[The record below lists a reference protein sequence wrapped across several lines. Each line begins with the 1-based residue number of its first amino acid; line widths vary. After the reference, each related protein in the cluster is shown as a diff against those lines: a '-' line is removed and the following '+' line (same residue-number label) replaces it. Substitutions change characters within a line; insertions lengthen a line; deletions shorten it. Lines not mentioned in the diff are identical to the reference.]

1 MGPVFLVV
9 LVLVALC
16 VLGLSV
22 GILAGR
28 GFPKYDVGSNP
39 EMRRLGIRC
48 FKDEDAALHQ
58 KTCPGQ
64 PGEACLDCQ
73 FYQSHPRQSGPPE
86 TASFGGNPDRGS
98 QTTKRHPR
106 LDRGS
111 QTAKS
116 HPRLDRGSQTA

>member
-28 GFPKYDVGSNP
+28 DFPKYDVGSNP

-48 FKDEDAALHQ
+48 FEDEDAALHQ

-64 PGEACLDCQ
+64 PGEACRDCQ

-86 TASFGGNPDRGS
+86 TASFGGNPDRE
-98 QTTKRHPR
+98 
-106 LDRGS
+106 S